1 MKTAVVLLFLAAVS
15 GWAAQD
21 DSKSKQAGKEKQN
34 LVESPKVPA
43 TAAPET
49 DPSKIAAPAS
59 TGAKAPGSAPVDDKT
74 YQIGPEDMLFVQVW
88 GNPALSGQS
97 MVRSDGKI
105 TVGLIGEVQ
114 AAGVTPLKLS
124 QDISTRL
131 KDGGYLREPQVTV
144 SVIQIKSKKYFIL
157 GEVYKPGSY
166 DLIVPTTVLE
176 ALVNAGGFRDFA
188 NKKKI
193 LIQRGDKQLYFNYN
207 QVIQGKNR
215 QQNVLLEPGDQIIVK

>member
-1 MKTAVVLLFLAAVS
+1 MKTPVVIVFLALTSV
-15 GWAAQD
+15 WAGQG
-21 DSKSKQAGKEKQN
+21 DSQAKPADQAAKDKQK
-34 LVESPKVPA
+34 LVESPKTPA
-43 TAAPET
+43 ATSET
-49 DPSKIAAPAS
+49 DPSKMA
-59 TGAKAPGSAPVDDKT
+59 TPGTKTQGTAPVDDKT
-74 YQIGPEDMLFVQVW
+74 YLIGAEDMLFVQVW
-88 GNPALSGQS
+88 GNPALSGQA

-114 AAGVTPLKLS
+114 AAGVTPLNLS
-124 QDISTRL
+124 QEVAKRL
-131 KDGGYLREPQVTV
+131 REGGYLREPQVTV
-144 SVIQIKSKKYFIL
+144 SVLQIRSKKYFIL